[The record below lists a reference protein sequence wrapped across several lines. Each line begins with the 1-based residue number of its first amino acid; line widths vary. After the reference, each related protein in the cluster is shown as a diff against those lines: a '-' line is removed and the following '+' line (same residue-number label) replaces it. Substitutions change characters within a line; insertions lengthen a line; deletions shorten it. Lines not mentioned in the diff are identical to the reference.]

1 MIYDFIEPLSKM
13 ERLDKNQWKQYQN
26 MMNDSGR
33 FVELLHQIEWEEGL
47 APEVMQGK
55 FFVFFNHFIFL

>member
-1 MIYDFIEPLSKM
+1 LSKM

-47 APEVMQGK
+47 TPEVIQGQF
-55 FFVFFNHFIFL
+55 FFVNFPFLK